1 MYSSVC
7 VSRCVSFFSAGW
19 QVDKGEDVVL
29 YEAGET
35 QEYRV
40 QEETHEAQ
48 TAVQCPLIEVYSQ
61 NLDRQK
67 TKGLQLSSCSGLS
80 HMWHYKTLTVR
91 NTDASRSPT
100 EKIRPL
106 LLSLIWKRTWS
117 QPININN
124 NLKNHQEGKSEAKAL
139 YTKLLSALLIG

>member
-7 VSRCVSFFSAGW
+7 LDVCVSFFSAGW

-48 TAVQCPLIEVYSQ
+48 TFVQCPLIQVYSQ
-61 NLDRQK
+61 NLDRQMD
-67 TKGLQLSSCSGLS
+67 KGFTTQQQLF
-80 HMWHYKTLTVR
+80 
-91 NTDASRSPT
+91 
-100 EKIRPL
+100 
-106 LLSLIWKRTWS
+106 
-117 QPININN
+117 
-124 NLKNHQEGKSEAKAL
+124 
-139 YTKLLSALLIG
+139 